1 MDGRKHKFIAN
12 LNISLESVNM
22 KIHEDLDCIEEVV
35 NYEIILETNDS
46 VIRIENYFQTKGN
59 SEMKYYRNNE
69 LLKHTVN
76 GKVVIDWT
84 QKQGLVSVINI
95 DENKNINNVLILA
108 LDYFKCNENLK
119 SNETMPAIEENNQND
134 RNYLTQT
141 NSPSDKKEVIVW
153 ILLKKSKKKLE
164 LLLVWD

>member
-46 VIRIENYFQTKGN
+46 VIRIENYFQTWGN
-59 SEMKYYRNNE
+59 SEMKCYRNNE

-76 GKVVIDWT
+76 GKVVIDCT
-84 QKQGLVSVINI
+84 QKQELVSVINI
-95 DENKNINNVLILA
+95 DENKNINNVLILE
-108 LDYFKCNENLK
+108 LDYFKCNK
-119 SNETMPAIEENNQND
+119 NN
-134 RNYLTQT
+134 
-141 NSPSDKKEVIVW
+141 
-153 ILLKKSKKKLE
+153 
-164 LLLVWD
+164 

>member
-22 KIHEDLDCIEEVV
+22 KIHSDLDCIEEVV
-35 NYEIILETNDS
+35 NYKIILETNDS
-46 VIRIENYFQTKGN
+46 VIRIENHFQTKGN
-59 SEMKYYRNNE
+59 SQMKYYRNNQ

-84 QKQGLVSVINI
+84 QKQELVSVINI

-108 LDYFKCNENLK
+108 LDCFKCNEN
-119 SNETMPAIEENNQND
+119 N
-134 RNYLTQT
+134 
-141 NSPSDKKEVIVW
+141 
-153 ILLKKSKKKLE
+153 
-164 LLLVWD
+164 